1 MDISVKEQNSLC
13 TFYLKGRLDLTSSS
27 ELKEKVKESLD
38 QGKLNILLNLTQV
51 DFINSS
57 GLGTLVS
64 TLKEVR
70 TAQGR
75 IALCCLAPYVQE
87 IFEITQ
93 LSHIFDI
100 FTGESDAQAA
110 LSQKTVSGTTQR

>member
-1 MDISVKEQNSLC
+1 MEIKVKSTDNY
-13 TFYLKGRLDLTSSS
+13 TIFYLKGRLDLTSSS
-27 ELKEKVKESLD
+27 ELKEKVREYLD
-38 QGKLNILLNLTQV
+38 QGRVYLVLNLAHV

-70 TAQGR
+70 TAKGR
-75 IALCCLAPYVQE
+75 IALCSLAPYVQE

-100 FTGESDAQAA
+100 YPGENEA
-110 LSQKTVSGTTQR
+110 LSAFGYQKVAGTV

>member
-1 MDISVKEQNSLC
+1 MDITIKTAGNCS
-13 TFYLKGRLDLTSSS
+13 TFHLKGRLDLTSSS
-27 ELKEKVKESLD
+27 ELKEKVKEYLD
-38 QGKLNILLNLTQV
+38 QGKVNIILDLAQV

-57 GLGTLVS
+57 GLGILVS

-70 TAQGR
+70 TVKGR
-75 IALCCLAPYVQE
+75 IALCSLAPYVQE

-100 FTGESDAQAA
+100 YPGEEEAFSTFER
-110 LSQKTVSGTTQR
+110 QKATQPQG

>member
-1 MDISVKEQNSLC
+1 MEIKVKTAQVFQVFN
-13 TFYLKGRLDLTSSS
+13 LKGRLDLTSSS
-27 ELKEKVKESLD
+27 ELKTIVREHLN
-38 QGKLNILLNLTQV
+38 QGKVNILLNLAQV

-57 GLGTLVS
+57 GLGTLIS

-70 TAQGR
+70 GANGKV
-75 IALCCLAPYVQE
+75 ALCSLSPYVQE

-100 FTGESDAQAA
+100 YPGETEALAA
-110 LSQKTVSGTTQR
+110 FGHHKAAAAN

>member
-1 MDISVKEQNSLC
+1 MDITVKSANNC
-13 TFYLKGRLDLTSSS
+13 NTFLLKGRLDLTSSS
-27 ELKEKVKESLD
+27 ELKEKVKEYLD
-38 QGKLNILLNLTQV
+38 QGKLNIILNLAHV

-70 TAQGR
+70 KARGR
-75 IALCCLAPYVQE
+75 IALCSLAPYVQE

-100 FTGESDAQAA
+100 YPGEDEAQSAF
-110 LSQKTVSGTTQR
+110 SGQKVAGTA